1 MLHSRAGELLASGER
16 MLLRP
21 VGEPQTLSISVI
33 GQFSASCGGRE
44 VRLKTRK
51 ASAVLAYLALSETKQ
66 ESRERLV
73 GFLWSR
79 SEETKARASLRQ
91 ILHDMREAFSR
102 AGFEGLHTG
111 KLAVTLEAKNVE
123 VDLLQVLHQADRFR
137 AHPFLL
143 HTPGLTERLFE
154 GLDDLDPSFRV
165 WVLAK
170 RQSIEDRLL
179 RGLNAGLASPEIEPT
194 AKRELAAAIL
204 NLDPTHEE
212 ACRYAMEARAAA
224 GDVAGALRVYKALWD
239 LLDEEYG
246 MEPSPETQDLVARIK
261 LGEFER
267 PSGQNGMP
275 FLARAEQPSPG
286 FAGEGISPL
295 PDAQRAIRR
304 APKIALLLA
313 PFEMNGVGPDKAHL
327 VSGFRHHLAAC
338 LVRFREWSVVDNGS
352 GAIMLPAGTS
362 PTAQYSLDATAYQ
375 AGPIINMV
383 LTLRDNAQGLF
394 VWSESFELNLEGWF
408 EAQQRIIRRLASS
421 LNVQLSTERL
431 MRLAAEPDVSL
442 ETYDRWLRGH
452 ALLVRFDPDSWKR
465 AARLFA
471 DATHDS
477 PNFSPIHSS
486 MVQMAN
492 TEHFACP
499 GVFRDLDK
507 ARETVERAKI
517 AVQLDPIDSRAH
529 MCLGWSYAL
538 AQDYDEAAPHMELA
552 RELNPNDPVTL
563 VSTALY
569 WAFCGEVGKGVALAQ
584 EAMLLS
590 IAPAAFS
597 WGYYA
602 IVLFLSGKYE
612 ESLEAVDRA
621 QDVIKTLPAWRAA
634 ALFHLGRQE
643 AAIVEGRRFLGNIRS
658 GWLGPER
665 PTDLAI
671 ARWLL
676 HAHPIR
682 RRAQWEPLRNGV
694 REASIPTV
702 GIEHSVW

>member
-16 MLLRP
+16 MFLRP
-21 VGEPQTLSISVI
+21 GGEPQTLSISVI

-73 GFLWSR
+73 GFLWSQ

-111 KLAVTLEAKNVE
+111 KLAVMLEAKNVE

-137 AHPFLL
+137 AHPLLL

-179 RGLNAGLASPEIEPT
+179 RGLNAGLASPEIEPA

-275 FLARAEQPSPG
+275 FLAAAEQPSPS
-286 FAGEGISPL
+286 FAHGGISPL
-295 PDAQRAIRR
+295 PDTQQAIRR

-442 ETYDRWLRGH
+442 ETYDRWLRGQ
-452 ALLVRFDPDSWKR
+452 ALLASFNADSWKR
-465 AARLFA
+465 ASGLFA
-471 DATHDS
+471 AATRDS
-477 PNFSPIHSS
+477 PDFSPIHSS
-486 MVQMAN
+486 IVQMAN
-492 TEHFACP
+492 SEHFAHP
-499 GVFRDLDK
+499 GIFRDLAK
-507 ARETVERAKI
+507 THATVARAKM

-529 MCLGWSYAL
+529 LCLGWSHAFAL
-538 AQDYDEAAPHMELA
+538 EYDQAGIHMELA
-552 RELNPNDPVTL
+552 RELNHNNPGTL
-563 VSTALY
+563 ISAAGY
-569 WAFCGEVGKGVALAQ
+569 WAFSGEIVKGLALAQ
-584 EAMLLS
+584 EAIALS
-590 IAPAAFS
+590 ISPALLH
-597 WGYYA
+597 WTYYA
-602 IVLFLSGKYE
+602 MVLFLSGDYE
-612 ESLEAVDRA
+612 MAVDA
-621 QDVIKTLPAWRAA
+621 IDHTSNAVVTLLAWRAA
-634 ALFHLGRQE
+634 ALFHLGRRSE
-643 AAIVEGRRFLGNIRS
+643 ATEEGRRFTNRIRS
-658 GWLGPER
+658 RWFGRQP
-665 PTDLAI
+665 PSDNAI

-676 HAHPIR
+676 HVHPIR
-682 RRAQWEPLRNGV
+682 WPAQWERLRDGI
-694 REASIPTV
+694 RGASIPTA
-702 GIEHSVW
+702 GIEHNLW